1 MLDFELLVVFLSA
14 MVDVVTAGV
23 VGVAAVAAFVPANIG
38 LRTIRL
44 FLSASIKQIQP
55 GRLAISWML
64 ARKVCALDFAAL
76 VVQGA

>member
-1 MLDFELLVVFLSA
+1 MLDFELAAVCLSA
-14 MVDVVTAGV
+14 VVDVVTAGV

-76 VVQGA
+76 VVQGV

>member
-1 MLDFELLVVFLSA
+1 MLDFRLWAVCLSA
-14 MVDVVTAGV
+14 VVDVVTAGV
-23 VGVAAVAAFVPANIG
+23 VGVAAVVAFVPANIG
-38 LRTIRL
+38 LRTNSL

>member
-1 MLDFELLVVFLSA
+1 MLDFELLVVFVSA
-14 MVDVVTAGV
+14 VVDVVTAGV

-55 GRLAISWML
+55 GRLAISWIL
-64 ARKVCALDFAAL
+64 ARNVCALDFAAL